1 MLVTGLLGSTGA
13 FAAKPGFNLAT
24 QRLEGAYKFALQDRR
39 FDPAGCYAP
48 PAELAGILTSATGRT
63 VGVARGPNGLGHL
76 NQVYVLKSGTNCNRL
91 RMALR
96 AVGGTYV
103 LDSQIGSV
111 RILGRK
117 GAATPGLARTLR
129 NVTLATKSYTL
140 NKPDTAP
147 RLEVLC
153 SGGRYPIG
161 GGMSQSPTVGA
172 DGDGIYPHSYERLGA
187 QLGFHISVVVF
198 DPSPTQTTSRQV
210 TVQTVCGRGVIPATP
225 TPHKTV
231 WVRAGQ
237 TKTVT
242 ARCPKGQFLVSGG
255 FQRTNFRSD
264 GGDYITE
271 SRMASKK
278 SWTVTGSAYGTGQ
291 GELTAIAYC
300 ARMSKPRKGIRSK
313 TTGCCS
319 RPLLPSRPVG
329 RTVRAAPSPRSGR
342 SHRGP
347 RPPVPDPNGEITV
360 RVDDVELLSKSL
372 RPLPRGKTQVSGEA
386 AVTWGGLTDAETRYR
401 QRYADLAVHP
411 EVREVFRTRARVVSW
426 LRRFLDERAFSRS
439 RPRFSSRST
448 AAPPRV
454 RSSPITTRWTC
465 RST

>member
-1 MLVTGLLGSTGA
+1 MRRAAFLISLVAVLVTGLLASTGA
-13 FAAKPGFNLAT
+13 FAAEPGFNLAT
-24 QRLEGAYKFALQDRR
+24 KRLEGAYKFALQDRR

-48 PAELAGILTSATGRT
+48 PNELAGILTDATGHT
-63 VGVARGPNGLGHL
+63 VGVAKGPGKLRRL

-96 AVGGTYV
+96 AVGGTYI
-103 LDSQIGSV
+103 LDSQVGSI
-111 RILGRK
+111 RIQGRK

-140 NKPDTAP
+140 SKPDTAP

-153 SGGRYPIG
+153 PRGRYPIG
-161 GGMSQSPTVGA
+161 GGMSQTPMTGA

-198 DPSPTQTTSRQV
+198 DPSPAQTTSRQV
-210 TVQTVCGRGVIPATP
+210 RVQTVCGRGVIPATP
-225 TPHKTV
+225 TPHKTA

-255 FQRTNFRSD
+255 FQRTNWRSD
-264 GGDYITE
+264 GGDYVTE

-300 ARMSKPRKGIRSK
+300 ARMSKPKL
-313 TTGCCS
+313 T
-319 RPLLPSRPVG
+319 
-329 RTVRAAPSPRSGR
+329 
-342 SHRGP
+342 
-347 RPPVPDPNGEITV
+347 E
-360 RVDDVELLSKSL
+360 
-372 RPLPRGKTQVSGEA
+372 
-386 AVTWGGLTDAETRYR
+386 VT
-401 QRYADLAVHP
+401 
-411 EVREVFRTRARVVSW
+411 
-426 LRRFLDERAFSRS
+426 
-439 RPRFSSRST
+439 
-448 AAPPRV
+448 
-454 RSSPITTRWTC
+454 SSPAPIGANELASTTTRSCPKGRRLVAGGFSNGGGSPNAFFAEGTINPSNSFTA
-465 RST
+465 RSYGFFGPAANLTAYGYCWPSKG